1 MIASSLTV
9 KICGLRT
16 EAAIDVAIAAGADA
30 VGFVIA
36 EGSPR
41 FVDAE
46 TARRLIEHTAGRATT
61 VLVTKGLSPEAAA
74 SAAYGCGVDVLQV
87 HGFDRPQVERTLEL
101 FPRVWRATS
110 VSAANLEGGL
120 DSWGEELLLIDSPR
134 AGSGERW
141 DLGALH
147 EQRPSGPWLLAGG
160 LDPDNVAQAVAQA
173 GPTGVDVSSGVESA
187 PGVKDHALIER
198 FVANARSTSRGSAD
212 RAETEP
218 NSGKLSS
225 NDDHHIPVARS

>member
-1 MIASSLTV
+1 MVSPSLLV

-16 EAAIDVAIAAGADA
+16 EAAIDVAVAAGADA

-46 TARRLIEHTAGRATT
+46 TARQLIEHTAGRATT
-61 VLVTKGLSPEAAA
+61 VLVTKGLSPEDAA
-74 SAAYGCGVDVLQV
+74 SAAQGCGVDVLQV

-110 VSAANLEGGL
+110 VGKAHVDANLE
-120 DSWGEELLLIDSPR
+120 SWGEEILLIDSPR

-141 DLGALH
+141 DLGAL
-147 EQRPSGPWLLAGG
+147 QTRRPTGPWLLAGG
-160 LDPDNVAQAVAQA
+160 LDPENVAQVIPQA
-173 GPTGVDVSSGVESA
+173 EPSGVDVSSGVESS
-187 PGVKDHALIER
+187 PGIKDHGLIER
-198 FVANARSTSRGSAD
+198 FVANARS
-212 RAETEP
+212 
-218 NSGKLSS
+218 
-225 NDDHHIPVARS
+225 

>member
-1 MIASSLTV
+1 MVLPALTV

-46 TARRLIEHTAGRATT
+46 MARRLVAYTAGRATT

-74 SAAYGCGVDVLQV
+74 SVAQGCGVDVLQV
-87 HGFDRPQVERTLEL
+87 HGFDRLQFERTLEL
-101 FPRVWRATS
+101 LPRVWRATS
-110 VSAANLEGGL
+110 LGKATHESHLE
-120 DSWGEELLLIDSPR
+120 SWGEEMLLIDSPR

-141 DLGALH
+141 DLGELQT
-147 EQRPSGPWLLAGG
+147 QRPSGPWLLAGG
-160 LDPDNVAQAVAQA
+160 LDPENVAQAVAQA
-173 GPTGVDVSSGVESA
+173 EPTGVDVSSGVESA

-198 FVANARSTSRGSAD
+198 FVANARSTSPGRTDS
-212 RAETEP
+212 
-218 NSGKLSS
+218 
-225 NDDHHIPVARS
+225 VAG

>member
-1 MIASSLTV
+1 MVVPALTV

-16 EAAIDVAIAAGADA
+16 EAAIDVAIASGADA

-41 FVDAE
+41 FVDAQ

-74 SAAYGCGVDVLQV
+74 SAAHGCGVDVLQV
-87 HGFDRPQVERTLEL
+87 HGFDRPQLERALTL

-110 VSAANLEGGL
+110 LGPENVDANLE
-120 DSWGEELLLIDSPR
+120 SWGEEILLIDSPR

-141 DLGALH
+141 DLGAL
-147 EQRPSGPWLLAGG
+147 QRHRPTGPWLLAGG
-160 LDPDNVAQAVAQA
+160 LDPQNVAQAVAEA
-173 GPTGVDVSSGVESA
+173 EPAGVDVSSGVESA
-187 PGVKDHALIER
+187 PGVKDHALIEK
-198 FVANARSTSRGSAD
+198 FVAAARSTSRRDAGAQT
-212 RAETEP
+212 A
-218 NSGKLSS
+218 
-225 NDDHHIPVARS
+225 

>member
-1 MIASSLTV
+1 MPNARLARMVVPSLTV

-46 TARRLIEHTAGRATT
+46 TVRRLVEHTAGRATT
-61 VLVTKGLSPEAAA
+61 VLVTKGLSPEVAA
-74 SAAYGCGVDVLQV
+74 SAAHGCGVDVLQV
-87 HGFDRPQVERTLEL
+87 HGFDRPQLERALAL

-110 VSAANLEGGL
+110 LGQETLDVNLE
-120 DSWGEELLLIDSPR
+120 SWGEEILLIDSPR

-141 DLGALH
+141 DLGAL
-147 EQRPSGPWLLAGG
+147 QARRPAGPWLLAGG
-160 LDPDNVAQAVAQA
+160 LDPENVAQAVSEAE
-173 GPTGVDVSSGVESA
+173 PTGVDVSSGVESA

-198 FVANARSTSRGSAD
+198 FVTNARS
-212 RAETEP
+212 P
-218 NSGKLSS
+218 NRPALM
-225 NDDHHIPVARS
+225 R

>member
-1 MIASSLTV
+1 MLSSSFLV

-16 EAAIDVAIAAGADA
+16 EAAIDVAVAAGADA

-41 FVDAE
+41 FVEAE
-46 TARRLIEHTAGRATT
+46 TVRRLVEHTAGRATT

-74 SAAYGCGVDVLQV
+74 SAAHGCGVDVLQV
-87 HGFDRPQVERTLEL
+87 HGFDRPQVERTVTL

-110 VSAANLEGGL
+110 LGDTQLEANLE
-120 DSWGEELLLIDSPR
+120 SWGEEILLIDSPR

-147 EQRPSGPWLLAGG
+147 EQRPTGPWLLAGG
-160 LDPDNVAQAVAQA
+160 LDAENVARAVAEA
-173 GPTGVDVSSGVESA
+173 RPTGVDVSSGVESA

-198 FVANARSTSRGSAD
+198 FVDNARSTSRGCAD
-212 RAETEP
+212 SLA
-218 NSGKLSS
+218 
-225 NDDHHIPVARS
+225 

>member
-1 MIASSLTV
+1 MLSPSLLV

-16 EAAIDVAIAAGADA
+16 EAAIDVAVAAGADA

-46 TARRLIEHTAGRATT
+46 TASRLIDHTAGRATT
-61 VLVTKGLSPEAAA
+61 VLVTKGLTPEAAA
-74 SAAYGCGVDVLQV
+74 SAAHGCGVDVLQV

-110 VSAANLEGGL
+110 LAAATVASDL
-120 DSWGEELLLIDSPR
+120 DSWGEEILLIDSPR

-141 DLGALH
+141 DLSAL
-147 EQRPSGPWLLAGG
+147 QAGRPTGSWLLAGG
-160 LDPDNVAQAVAQA
+160 LDPQNVAQAVSEAR
-173 GPTGVDVSSGVESA
+173 PSGVDVSSGVESA
-187 PGVKDHALIER
+187 PGIKDHALIER
-198 FVANARSTSRGSAD
+198 FVANARSVA
-212 RAETEP
+212 
-218 NSGKLSS
+218 SS
-225 NDDHHIPVARS
+225 